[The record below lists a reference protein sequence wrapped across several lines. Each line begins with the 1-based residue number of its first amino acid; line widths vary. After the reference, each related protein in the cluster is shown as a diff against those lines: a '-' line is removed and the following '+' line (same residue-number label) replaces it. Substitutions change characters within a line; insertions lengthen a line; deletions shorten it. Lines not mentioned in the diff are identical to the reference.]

1 MTMNKKI
8 ALRMEYILESEDS
21 ELKDIPKYADWL
33 EARLVRISDE
43 VENIEHE
50 DLRYQKCRKITF
62 LRN

>member
-1 MTMNKKI
+1 MTTNKKI

-43 VENIEHE
+43 VELTDSEE
-50 DLRYQKCRKITF
+50 CKKITF
-62 LRN
+62 LRS

>member
-1 MTMNKKI
+1 MTTNKKI

-43 VENIEHE
+43 VELTDSDEC
-50 DLRYQKCRKITF
+50 KKITF
-62 LRN
+62 LRD

>member
-1 MTMNKKI
+1 MTTNKKI

-50 DLRYQKCRKITF
+50 DLRYQKCKKITF
-62 LRN
+62 LRS